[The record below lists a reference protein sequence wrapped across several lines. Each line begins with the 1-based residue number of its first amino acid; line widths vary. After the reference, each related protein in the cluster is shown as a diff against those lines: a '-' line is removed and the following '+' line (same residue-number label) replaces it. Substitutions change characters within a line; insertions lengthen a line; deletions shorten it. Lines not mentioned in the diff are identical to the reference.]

1 METIALSR
9 EHPNS
14 PILLKPEISYHPGN
28 NSGCGEE
35 KSKGKEIN
43 TMQRY
48 LLILMMLLCMPL
60 SLWAMT
66 PVADDELS
74 LVTGQAGVNINA
86 DVTMNIAIG
95 TMAWGDASGIDTGFA
110 QWGWGTADT
119 TAGYVGVTN
128 FNISGLRVAARE
140 NPLDNFNG
148 YTTTMLKPI
157 TIDVGSGLS
166 HGGATFVRFGLGSLD
181 IRMNSMTMNVALGTA
196 GASLSQVLGTVNIA
210 SMIMYINPSSYVDIY
225 TAGGVG
231 VNFFMNVII
240 DQFSM
245 GRLAW
250 GDTDGAGSNV
260 GAGGVPWFVNS
271 TAGYVGL
278 QLINVGGP
286 ISISGSVRIDVG
298 TVNTGVYAAHGPT
311 TVVHM
316 VFGDNFTFN
325 VTGPITAN
333 VRLGP
338 NASLQIGAHEL
349 GNIYISSL
357 NVAVADGSWV
367 DIWAH

>member
-1 METIALSR
+1 
-9 EHPNS
+9 
-14 PILLKPEISYHPGN
+14 
-28 NSGCGEE
+28 
-35 KSKGKEIN
+35 
-43 TMQRY
+43 
-48 LLILMMLLCMPL
+48 MMLLCMPL

-166 HGGATFVRFGLGSLD
+166 HGGATFVRFGLGSLE

>member
-1 METIALSR
+1 MKRVLTILA
-9 EHPNS
+9 
-14 PILLKPEISYHPGN
+14 ILL
-28 NSGCGEE
+28 
-35 KSKGKEIN
+35 
-43 TMQRY
+43 
-48 LLILMMLLCMPL
+48 LPL
-60 SLWAMT
+60 SVWAMT
-66 PVADDELS
+66 PVSDSDLS
-74 LVTGQAGVNINA
+74 NVTGQAGVNINA
-86 DVTMNIAIG
+86 DLTMNITIG

-110 QWGWGTADT
+110 KWGWGTADT
-119 TAGYVGVTN
+119 TAGYVGVTG
-128 FNISGLRVAARE
+128 FNITNLGIKARE
-140 NPLDNFNG
+140 SDTYNG

-157 TIDVGSGLS
+157 TIDVGSGSS
-166 HGGATFVRFGLGSLD
+166 HGGATFVRFGLGSLQITMD
-181 IRMNSMTMNVALGTA
+181 SMTLTVALGAA
-196 GASLSQVLGTVNIA
+196 GNDLTQVLGTANLGPMGI
-210 SMIMYINPSSYVDIY
+210 YINPASYVDIY
-225 TAGGVG
+225 AASDVVG
-231 VNFFMNVII
+231 VNFTMNVIV

-245 GRLAW
+245 TYMSW
-250 GDTDGAGSNV
+250 GDTDGAVSNV
-260 GAGGVPWFVNS
+260 GSGGVPWFVNS
-271 TAGYVGL
+271 TAGYIGL
-278 QLINVGGP
+278 DNLVVGGP